1 MELIQYI
8 NTKVKLSEEE
18 SAIIDAAFKTETYP
32 KGTILMHPDNN
43 SQKVFFVEKGL
54 IRTFYN
60 KNGKDITHFFFDEN
74 KFSLSLDNVY
84 FNRVD
89 PYGREVLEH
98 TTLRVIL
105 FRDFNALLEEIG
117 AFKQLGLM
125 VAIEFLKLFSDKLYS
140 LQFQTAEQRYK
151 FMMDNYSN
159 ILSRAPLGHIA
170 SYLGITQQTLSV
182 IRAKY

>member
-8 NTKVKLSEEE
+8 NSKVKLSEEE
-18 SAIIDAAFKTETYP
+18 SAIIDAAFKREVYP
-32 KGTILMHPDNN
+32 KGTLLTPPGNN
-43 SQKVFFVEKGL
+43 SQKVFFIEKGL

-60 KNGKDITHFFFDEN
+60 KDGKDITHFFFDEN
-74 KFSLSLDNVY
+74 RFTMSLESVY
-84 FNRVD
+84 FNHPD
-89 PYGREVLEH
+89 PYGREVLENA
-98 TTLRVIL
+98 TLRIIL
-105 FRDFNALLEEIG
+105 FRDFNALLNEI
-117 AFKQLGLM
+117 AEFKNLGIM